1 MKKNGIDATVFSALK
16 VSEKSKIPVL
26 LISNPGVGKTTAVQ
40 YFAKTRGYNLILLRG
55 NTETN
60 ESIMGYSVC
69 PPDAKEKSSAIQ
81 LRPSWFDKLLTSD
94 KKCLL
99 FLDEIT
105 TANEYTQSALLHL
118 IFERKCGTEQIP
130 EDTLIVAAGNYA
142 SNLSNSMVML
152 PPLLSRFMIINITPT
167 ADDLVDFLSK
177 YDGSIAG
184 QRADHEAQLTA
195 LMKSIDSQEK
205 AFNDDAIGKIGEY
218 FERGIKAVTRTLM
231 NSGERP
237 VSLAVTELQNI
248 YSDTEKDQ
256 PLANFVTLRTL
267 NYLRD
272 VTVAEYLCFG
282 KAGIKSDVYK
292 NMVNGLVGL
301 GVSRNNSTG
310 DVVYT
315 SVTKQY
321 FDAMGNAA
329 NEIEKMNDSKLPAY
343 EASLKDILSRSK
355 PTKCT
360 GQKAKFPVMLEG
372 PVIGVLTNKIDEIR
386 GDKDIRDIEK
396 PIESELVLSLFKALV
411 GSAQSVVSEDLTTAM
426 LPVEGKPEIS
436 QRLAVEDFMG
446 VLNSWKVIL
455 KCVESLTNLVNS
467 PIFKY
472 GDDLKGDIYDCH
484 SRFVHSNNAVRQVR
498 NMYIAENQ
506 SFSQLIPELPSFKL
520 NKN

>member
-40 YFAKTRGYNLILLRG
+40 YFAKTRDYNLILLRG

-81 LRPSWFDKLLTSD
+81 LRPSWFDKLLASD

-177 YDGSIAG
+177 YDGAIVG
-184 QRADHEAQLTA
+184 QRADHDAQLTA
-195 LMKSIDSQEK
+195 LMKNIDSQEK
-205 AFNDDAIGKIGEY
+205 TFSEEAIGKIGEY
-218 FERGIKAVTRTLM
+218 FERGIKAVTKTLM

-248 YSDTEKDQ
+248 YSDTDKDQ

-282 KAGIKSDVYK
+282 KAGIKSDVYM

-301 GVSRNNSTG
+301 GVSRNSSG

-329 NEIEKMNDSKLPAY
+329 NEIDKMNDNKLPAY
-343 EASLKDILSRSK
+343 ESTLKEILSRAKPNKRSSQRSK
-355 PTKCT
+355 Y
-360 GQKAKFPVMLEG
+360 PVMLEA
-372 PVIGVLTNKIDEIR
+372 PEIGMLTNKINELSV
-386 GDKDIRDIEK
+386 DKDIEGIERPVESDI
-396 PIESELVLSLFKALV
+396 VLSLFKALV
-411 GSAQSVVSEDLTTAM
+411 GSSQSVVSEELTRTMLPTEAKPNLSQR
-426 LPVEGKPEIS
+426 LPVEE
-436 QRLAVEDFMG
+436 FTG
-446 VLNSWKVIL
+446 VLSSWSVIL

-467 PIFKY
+467 PDLKY
-472 GDDLKGDIYDCH
+472 GDDLKNDVYDCH
-484 SRFVHSNNAVRQVR
+484 ARFVHSNSAVRQIR
-498 NMYIAENQ
+498 NMYLSEDK
-506 SFSQLIPELPSFKL
+506 SFAKLIPEIPEFKL
-520 NKN
+520 KKN